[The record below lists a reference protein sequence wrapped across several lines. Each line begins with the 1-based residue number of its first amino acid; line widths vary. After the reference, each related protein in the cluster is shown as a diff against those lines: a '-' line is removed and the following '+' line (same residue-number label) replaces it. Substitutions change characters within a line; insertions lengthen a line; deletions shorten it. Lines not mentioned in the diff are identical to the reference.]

1 MLKVA
6 LTGGIGSGKSLAGE
20 YFELIGATVI
30 DSDQL
35 AREVV
40 ERGTEGFDEIVV
52 AFGDEILRD
61 GNLDRAKLAQ
71 LIFDD
76 PKAKSTLEAIVHPR
90 IQEAFDEILE
100 RSLSGDVV
108 IYQIPLL
115 VETGAQD
122 RFDFI
127 ITVSAPL
134 ELRRK
139 RLLERGMKSYEIEKR
154 ISAQATDAEREE
166 VADFIFM
173 NDGDAD
179 DLLRLVE
186 NIYEDLLLPRAQEN
200 FKK

>member
-71 LIFDD
+71 LIFED

>member
-166 VADFIFM
+166 VADFVFM

-179 DLLRLVE
+179 GLLRLVE

>member
-1 MLKVA
+1 
-6 LTGGIGSGKSLAGE
+6 
-20 YFELIGATVI
+20 
-30 DSDQL
+30 
-35 AREVV
+35 
-40 ERGTEGFDEIVV
+40 
-52 AFGDEILRD
+52 
-61 GNLDRAKLAQ
+61 
-71 LIFDD
+71 
-76 PKAKSTLEAIVHPR
+76 
-90 IQEAFDEILE
+90 
-100 RSLSGDVV
+100 
-108 IYQIPLL
+108 L

-166 VADFIFM
+166 VADFVFM

>member
-100 RSLSGDVV
+100 RSLPGDVV

-166 VADFIFM
+166 VADFVFM

>member
-1 MLKVA
+1 M
-6 LTGGIGSGKSLAGE
+6 
-20 YFELIGATVI
+20 
-30 DSDQL
+30 
-35 AREVV
+35 
-40 ERGTEGFDEIVV
+40 
-52 AFGDEILRD
+52 
-61 GNLDRAKLAQ
+61 DRAKLAQ

-100 RSLSGDVV
+100 RCLPGDVV

-166 VADFIFM
+166 VADFVFM

>member
-71 LIFDD
+71 LIFED
-76 PKAKSTLEAIVHPR
+76 PLAKSTLEAIVHPR

-100 RSLSGDVV
+100 RSLPGDVV

-166 VADFIFM
+166 VADFVFM

>member
-100 RSLSGDVV
+100 RCLPGDVV

-166 VADFIFM
+166 VADFVFM

>member
-166 VADFIFM
+166 VADFVFM

>member
-1 MLKVA
+1 LKVA

-100 RSLSGDVV
+100 RSLPGDVV
-108 IYQIPLL
+108 IYQIP
-115 VETGAQD
+115 
-122 RFDFI
+122 
-127 ITVSAPL
+127 
-134 ELRRK
+134 
-139 RLLERGMKSYEIEKR
+139 YW
-154 ISAQATDAEREE
+154 
-166 VADFIFM
+166 
-173 NDGDAD
+173 
-179 DLLRLVE
+179 
-186 NIYEDLLLPRAQEN
+186 
-200 FKK
+200 

>member
-71 LIFDD
+71 LIFED

-100 RSLSGDVV
+100 RSLPGDVV

>member
-100 RSLSGDVV
+100 RCLPGDVV

-115 VETGAQD
+115 VETGGED

-166 VADFIFM
+166 VADFVFI

>member
-71 LIFDD
+71 LIFED

-166 VADFIFM
+166 VADFVFM

>member
-71 LIFDD
+71 LIFDN
-76 PKAKSTLEAIVHPR
+76 PKAKATLEEIVHPR
-90 IQEAFDEILE
+90 IQSAFDEIIE
-100 RSLSGDVV
+100 RSKPGDVV
-108 IYQIPLL
+108 IYEIPLL
-115 VETGAQD
+115 VETSSQD

-127 ITVSAPL
+127 ITVSAPI

-139 RLLERGMKSYEIEKR
+139 RLLDRGMKSYEIEKR
-154 ISAQATDAEREE
+154 LSAQATDAEREE
-166 VADFIFM
+166 IADFVFM
-173 NDGDAD
+173 NDGDSD
-179 DLLRLVE
+179 QLLRLVE
-186 NIYEDLLLPRAQEN
+186 NIYEELLLPRAKEN
-200 FKK
+200 SKQ

>member
-71 LIFDD
+71 LIFED

-100 RSLSGDVV
+100 RCLPGDVV

>member
-100 RSLSGDVV
+100 RCLPGDVV

>member
-1 MLKVA
+1 VLKVA

-166 VADFIFM
+166 VADFVFM

>member
-1 MLKVA
+1 LKVA

-100 RSLSGDVV
+100 RCLPGDVV

-166 VADFIFM
+166 VADFVFM

>member
-71 LIFDD
+71 LIFED

-100 RSLSGDVV
+100 RCLPGDVV

-166 VADFIFM
+166 VADFVFM